1 MKNKVLVEGEQQMVT
16 KEASQDA
23 HTGKK
28 VQNML
33 PTHFTVQV
41 IYLPFCDS
49 TEHQLHFLID
59 TDNCAH
65 LHPKTPE
72 AAEIFQRESGNVYSY
87 LAEAE
92 VESEK
97 IIATVTRKANEQKA
111 DIKKRKTNENNAK
124 KQLRRYLI
132 HAPFEDQSMLASTVI
147 PQSSSMAHALFED
160 DVNTSFGRRVK
171 RNISTLKVLGGEEGS
186 NHFIDT
192 GLSNLFVLPEPWPF
206 VSCANKNRLSNN
218 QQRGGSSH
226 GNMNHVNS
234 ATNGKPTFS

>member
-1 MKNKVLVEGEQQMVT
+1 MVL
-16 KEASQDA
+16 
-23 HTGKK
+23 
-28 VQNML
+28 
-33 PTHFTVQV
+33 THSTVQV

-49 TEHQLHFLID
+49 TEQQLHFLID
-59 TDNCAH
+59 ADNYAH

-72 AAEIFQRESGNVYSY
+72 AAEIFQRESETCIRTP
-87 LAEAE
+87 L
-92 VESEK
+92 K
-97 IIATVTRKANEQKA
+97 LKLQKA

-147 PQSSSMAHALFED
+147 PQSLSMAHAPFED
-160 DVNTSFGRRVK
+160 DVNTSFGR
-171 RNISTLKVLGGEEGS
+171 
-186 NHFIDT
+186 
-192 GLSNLFVLPEPWPF
+192 LPEPWPF

-234 ATNGKPTFS
+234 ATKGFFLLFVIDSVTTFKPSFCRPNKGKEFLVCKGLHSFVFSSLMVLDVINSGINIKFANLPRTLSLLNHTYSTDCEFER

>member
-1 MKNKVLVEGEQQMVT
+1 MKNKVLVEGEQQMDT
-16 KEASQDA
+16 KVRKGSISRCT

-28 VQNML
+28 VQNMV
-33 PTHFTVQV
+33 PTHSTVQV

-49 TEHQLHFLID
+49 TEQQLHFLID
-59 TDNCAH
+59 ADNYAH

-87 LAEAE
+87 SVEAE

-111 DIKKRKTNENNAK
+111 DTKKRKTNENNAK

-147 PQSSSMAHALFED
+147 PQSLSMTHAPFED
-160 DVNTSFGRRVK
+160 DVNTSFG
-171 RNISTLKVLGGEEGS
+171 RNISTLKVLGGEDGS
-186 NHFIDT
+186 DHFIDT
-192 GLSNLFVLPEPWPF
+192 GLSNLFVLREPWPF
-206 VSCANKNRLSNN
+206 VSCAYKNRLSNN

-234 ATNGKPTFS
+234 ATKGLGT